1 MALKSFAVADRVVMT
16 GEALRMMGILRALE
30 VARSWSVT
38 ECYCQL
44 CRSGRF
50 VCTDQRAGNDDGWRH
65 IAVDHL
71 RLEGEP
77 TVGELIGNDNGV
89 RR

>member
-1 MALKSFAVADRVVMT
+1 LKQFSIGDRVVMT
-16 GEALRMMGILRALE
+16 REALRLMGILRAVE
-30 VARSWSVT
+30 VARTWSVT
-38 ECYCQL
+38 ECYCAL

-50 VCTDQRAGNDDGWRH
+50 VCTDQLAANEDGWRH
-65 IAVDHL
+65 IATVHL

-77 TVGELIGNDNGV
+77 TVGELVANGV